1 MRKKIEDLIVIIPA
15 AGIGT
20 RGYPATLEIAKELI
34 TLPFEGYLQNS
45 IVVLIEKLVQA
56 GISAQ
61 NIAIVISPEK
71 TSIKSI
77 FESKK
82 SIIEELRSKGKHNF
96 AEKVERVEFLAPAK
110 FIQQNCAFYGN
121 QAPLSTPEVIE
132 FIGESDFAYF
142 FPDDNFATVGKNE
155 FEQIFEAYEKFG
167 GSILPVKQVQDDVE
181 YSKYAIVV
189 GEIIHRP
196 RDKDDNLVL
205 EVEKIDEKPG
215 FENAKSELASVRGA
229 IFENKLIKYM
239 SDYAKKFDGNGELMY
254 QIPVQNA
261 MNNGMKFH
269 AVRINGLYCD
279 TGNCYDYALAVPAM
293 MLAQD
298 RGKHIED
305 LKIKKYI
312 KDLKKVIEYF
322 ESL

>member
-1 MRKKIEDLIVIIPA
+1 MQKKRKELKVIIPA
-15 AGIGT
+15 AGNGT
-20 RGYPATLEIAKELI
+20 RGYPATTGFAKELLPI
-34 TLPFEGYLQNS
+34 PFESFLQNS
-45 IVVLIEKLVQA
+45 IVVLVEKLVQA
-56 GISAQ
+56 GIPVK

-71 TSIKSI
+71 TSIKSV

-82 SIIEELRSKGKHNF
+82 AIVEELRSKGKHDF
-96 AEKVERVEFLAPAK
+96 AEKVERLEFLAPAK
-110 FIQQNCAFYGN
+110 FIQQDCKFYGN
-121 QAPLSTPEVIE
+121 QAPLSTPEVMN

-167 GSILPVKQVQDDVE
+167 GSILPVKQVQNDDE
-181 YSKYAIVV
+181 YEKYAIVV

-229 IFENKLIKYM
+229 IFENELIKYM
-239 SDYAKKFDGNGELMY
+239 SAYAENFDGNGELMY

-261 MNNGMKFH
+261 MNDGMKFH

-293 MLAQD
+293 MMTKD
-298 RGKHIED
+298 RE
-305 LKIKKYI
+305 KYV

-322 ESL
+322 ASL

>member
-1 MRKKIEDLIVIIPA
+1 MQKKRREDLKIIIPA
-15 AGIGT
+15 AGKGT
-20 RGYPATLEIAKELI
+20 RALPATIGIIKELLS
-34 TLPFEGYLQNS
+34 LPFEGYLQNS
-45 IVVLIEKLVQA
+45 IMVLVEKLVQA
-56 GISAQ
+56 GIPVK

-82 SIIEELRSKGKHNF
+82 AIVEELRSKGKYDF
-96 AEKVERVEFLAPAK
+96 AEKVERLEFLAPAK
-110 FIQQNCAFYGN
+110 FIQQDCKFYGN
-121 QAPLSTPEVIE
+121 QAPLSTPEVID

-155 FEQIFEAYEKFG
+155 FEQIFEAYENFG
-167 GSILPVKQVQDDVE
+167 GSVLPVKQVQNDNE
-181 YSKYAIVV
+181 YEKYAIVV

-229 IFENKLIKYM
+229 IFENELIKYM
-239 SDYAKKFDGNGELMY
+239 SDYEENFDGNGELMY

-261 MNNGMKFH
+261 MNDGMKFH

-279 TGNCYDYALAVPAM
+279 TGNCHDYALAVPIM
-293 MLAQD
+293 MMAYAVSS
-298 RGKHIED
+298 GNGGEYIEA
-305 LKIKKYI
+305 LEKA
-312 KDLKKVIEYF
+312 IEYF
-322 ESL
+322 KSL

>member
-1 MRKKIEDLIVIIPA
+1 MQKKLEDLIVIIPA

-34 TLPFEGYLQNS
+34 PLPFEGYLQNS
-45 IVVLIEKLVQA
+45 IVILIEKLVQA
-56 GISAQ
+56 GIPAQ
-61 NIAIVISPEK
+61 NIAIVISQEK
-71 TSIKSI
+71 TSIKDV
-77 FESKK
+77 FKK
-82 SIIEELRSKGKHNF
+82 KQKIIDELKGKGKHDF
-96 AEKVERVEFLAPAK
+96 AEKVEHVSFLSPAK
-110 FIQQNCAFYGN
+110 FILQDCPFYGN
-121 QAPLSTPEVIE
+121 QAPLSTPEVMN

-155 FEQIFEAYEKFG
+155 FQQLFEAYEKFG
-167 GSILPVKQVQDDVE
+167 GSVLPVKQVQDDVE

-196 RDKDDNLVL
+196 RNEDDNLVL

-261 MNNGMKFH
+261 MNDGMKFY

-293 MLAQD
+293 MMASGNRD
-298 RGKHIED
+298 
-305 LKIKKYI
+305 KYI
-312 KDLKKVIEYF
+312 KNLKEVIKYF

>member
-261 MNNGMKFH
+261 MNDGMKFY

-293 MLAQD
+293 MMTSENRD
-298 RGKHIED
+298 
-305 LKIKKYI
+305 KYI
-312 KDLKKVIEYF
+312 KDLKEVIKYF

>member
-34 TLPFEGYLQNS
+34 PLPFEGYLQNS
-45 IVVLIEKLVQA
+45 IVILIEKLVQA

-61 NIAIVISPEK
+61 NIAIVISKEK
-71 TSIKSI
+71 TSIKDV
-77 FESKK
+77 FKK
-82 SIIEELRSKGKHNF
+82 KQKIIDELKDKGKHDF
-96 AEKVERVEFLAPAK
+96 AEKVEHVSFLSPAK
-110 FIQQNCAFYGN
+110 FILQDCPFYGN
-121 QAPLSTPEVIE
+121 QAPLSTPEVMN

-155 FEQIFEAYEKFG
+155 FQQLFEAYEKFG
-167 GSILPVKQVQDDVE
+167 GSVLPVKQVQDDVE

-196 RDKDDNLVL
+196 RNKDDNLVL

-239 SDYAKKFDGNGELMY
+239 SDYVKKFDGNGELMY

-261 MNNGMKFH
+261 MNDGMKFY

-293 MLAQD
+293 MMASGNRD
-298 RGKHIED
+298 
-305 LKIKKYI
+305 KYI
-312 KDLKKVIEYF
+312 KNLKEVIKYF

>member
-1 MRKKIEDLIVIIPA
+1 MQQKKRENLKVVIPA
-15 AGIGT
+15 AGNGT
-20 RGYPATLEIAKELI
+20 RGYPATTGFAKELLPI
-34 TLPFEGYLQNS
+34 PFEGFLQNS
-45 IVVLIEKLVQA
+45 IVVLVEKLVQA
-56 GISAQ
+56 RIPVK

-71 TSIKSI
+71 TSIKSV

-82 SIIEELRSKGKHNF
+82 AIVEELRSKGKHDF
-96 AEKVERVEFLAPAK
+96 AEKVERLEFLAPAK
-110 FIQQNCAFYGN
+110 FIQQDCKFYGN
-121 QAPLSTPEVIE
+121 QAPLSTPEVID
-132 FIGESDFAYF
+132 FIGKSDFAYF

-155 FEQIFEAYEKFG
+155 FEQIFEAYEEFG
-167 GSILPVKQVQDDVE
+167 GSILPVKQVQNDDE
-181 YSKYAIVV
+181 YGKYAIVV

-229 IFENKLIKYM
+229 IFENELIKYM
-239 SDYAKKFDGNGELMY
+239 SDYAESFDGKGELMY

-261 MNNGMKFH
+261 MNDGMKFH

-279 TGNCYDYALAVPAM
+279 TGNCYDYALAVPIM
-293 MLAQD
+293 MMAYLISSGNG
-298 RGKHIED
+298 REYIEA
-305 LKIKKYI
+305 LIKAF
-312 KDLKKVIEYF
+312 EYL

>member
-1 MRKKIEDLIVIIPA
+1 MQKKRKNLKVVIPA
-15 AGIGT
+15 AGNGT
-20 RGYPATLEIAKELI
+20 RGYPATTGFAKELLP
-34 TLPFEGYLQNS
+34 LPFEGFLQNS
-45 IVVLIEKLVQA
+45 IVVLVEKLVQA
-56 GISAQ
+56 GILVK

-71 TSIKSI
+71 TSIKSV

-82 SIIEELRSKGKHNF
+82 AIVEELQSKGKHDF
-96 AEKVERVEFLAPAK
+96 AKKVERLEFLTPAK
-110 FIQQNCAFYGN
+110 FIQQDCKFYGN
-121 QAPLSTPEVIE
+121 QAPLSTPEVID

-167 GSILPVKQVQDDVE
+167 GSILPVKQVQKNDE
-181 YSKYAIVV
+181 YEKYAIVV

-205 EVEKIDEKPG
+205 EVEKINEKPG

-239 SDYAKKFDGNGELMY
+239 SDYAENFDGNGELMY

-261 MNNGMKFH
+261 MNDGMKFH

-279 TGNCYDYALAVPAM
+279 TGNCYDYALAVPIM
-293 MLAQD
+293 MMAYLISS
-298 RGKHIED
+298 GNGGEYIED
-305 LKIKKYI
+305 LVKAFEY
-312 KDLKKVIEYF
+312 LK
-322 ESL
+322 SL

>member
-239 SDYAKKFDGNGELMY
+239 SDYEKKFDGNGELMY

-293 MLAQD
+293 MMASGNRD
-298 RGKHIED
+298 
-305 LKIKKYI
+305 KYI
-312 KDLKKVIEYF
+312 KDLKEVIKYF

>member
-1 MRKKIEDLIVIIPA
+1 MQKKRKELKVIIPA
-15 AGIGT
+15 AGNGT
-20 RGYPATLEIAKELI
+20 RGYPATTGFAKELLPI
-34 TLPFEGYLQNS
+34 PFESFLQNS
-45 IVVLIEKLVQA
+45 IVVLVEKLVQA
-56 GISAQ
+56 GIPVK

-71 TSIKSI
+71 TSIKSV

-82 SIIEELRSKGKHNF
+82 SIVEELRSKGKHDF
-96 AEKVERVEFLAPAK
+96 AEKVERLEFLAPAK
-110 FIQQNCAFYGN
+110 FIQQDCKFYGN
-121 QAPLSTPEVIE
+121 QAPLSTPKVID

-167 GSILPVKQVQDDVE
+167 GSILPVKQVQNDNE
-181 YSKYAIVV
+181 YEKYAIVV

-239 SDYAKKFDGNGELMY
+239 SDYEKKFDGNGELMY

-261 MNNGMKFH
+261 MNDGMKFY

-279 TGNCYDYALAVPAM
+279 TGNCYDYALVVPVM
-293 MLAQD
+293 MMASGNRD
-298 RGKHIED
+298 
-305 LKIKKYI
+305 KYI
-312 KDLKKVIEYF
+312 KDLKEVIKYF

>member
-1 MRKKIEDLIVIIPA
+1 MQKKRKELKVIIPA
-15 AGIGT
+15 AGNGT
-20 RGYPATLEIAKELI
+20 RGYPATTGFAKELLP
-34 TLPFEGYLQNS
+34 LPFDGYLQNS
-45 IVVLIEKLVQA
+45 IVVLVEKLVQA
-56 GISAQ
+56 GINPK

-82 SIIEELRSKGKHNF
+82 SIIEGLKSKNKHDF

-110 FIQQNCAFYGN
+110 FIQQNCEFYGN
-121 QAPLSTPEVIE
+121 QAPISTPETLE
-132 FIGESDFAYF
+132 FIGENDFGYF
-142 FPDDNFATVGKNE
+142 FPDDIFATMGKNE
-155 FEQIFEAYEKFG
+155 FEQIFESYEKYG
-167 GSILPVKQVQDDVE
+167 GSILPVKQVQDCVE

-189 GEIIHRP
+189 GEIIHHP
-196 RDKDDNLVL
+196 KNKEDNLVL
-205 EVEKIDEKPG
+205 SVNKIDEKPG
-215 FENAKSELASVRGA
+215 FEKAKSELASVRGA
-229 IFENKLIKYM
+229 IFENKLIEYM

-261 MNNGMKFH
+261 MNDGMKFY

-293 MLAQD
+293 MMASGNRD
-298 RGKHIED
+298 
-305 LKIKKYI
+305 KYI
-312 KDLKKVIEYF
+312 KDLKEVIKYF

>member
-261 MNNGMKFH
+261 MNDGMKFY

-293 MLAQD
+293 MMASGNRD
-298 RGKHIED
+298 
-305 LKIKKYI
+305 KYI
-312 KDLKKVIEYF
+312 KDLKEVIKYF

>member
-1 MRKKIEDLIVIIPA
+1 MQKKRKELKVIIPA
-15 AGIGT
+15 AGNGT
-20 RGYPATLEIAKELI
+20 RGYPATTGFAKELLPI
-34 TLPFEGYLQNS
+34 PFESFLQNS
-45 IVVLIEKLVQA
+45 IVVLVEKLVQA
-56 GISAQ
+56 GIPVK

-71 TSIKSI
+71 TSIKSV

-82 SIIEELRSKGKHNF
+82 AIVEELRSKSKHDF
-96 AEKVERVEFLAPAK
+96 AEKVERLEFLAPAK
-110 FIQQNCAFYGN
+110 FIQQDCKFYGN
-121 QAPLSTPEVIE
+121 QAPLSTPEVID

-167 GSILPVKQVQDDVE
+167 GSILPVKQVQNDNE
-181 YSKYAIVV
+181 YEKYAIVV

-196 RDKDDNLVL
+196 RNKDDNLVL

-229 IFENKLIKYM
+229 IFENELIKYM
-239 SDYAKKFDGNGELMY
+239 SDYAENFDGNGELMY

-261 MNNGMKFH
+261 MNDGMKFY

-293 MLAQD
+293 MMTSEKRD
-298 RGKHIED
+298 
-305 LKIKKYI
+305 KYI
-312 KDLKKVIEYF
+312 KDLKEVIKYF